1 MADEVLIEQ
10 RDRVLLIT
18 INRPDARNAVNRAV
32 SQGLAAAADQ
42 LDSSADLS
50 VAIITGAGGN
60 FAPEWISRPL

>member
-32 SQGLAAAADQ
+32 SQGLPLLRINWTAPPTCPSPSLPVRAE
-42 LDSSADLS
+42 
-50 VAIITGAGGN
+50 T